1 MTDETLNIPVGTP
14 VIARNGET
22 LGKVR
27 EVHEHYL
34 LIDQPG
40 AHRDLDLPI
49 EAVVGLEGGR
59 LEVSVN
65 REALTEV
72 DHEETV
78 HRQEDGE
85 GPYPD

>member
-1 MTDETLNIPVGTP
+1 MKEELHGIPAGMT
-14 VIARNGET
+14 VIALNGEV
-22 LGKVR
+22 LGRVR

-34 LIDQPG
+34 LIDQPH

-49 EAVVGLEGGR
+49 DAISDSRDGNLH
-59 LEVSVN
+59 VSVN

-78 HRQEDGE
+78 HRQDDGE
-85 GPYPD
+85 GPYSG